1 MRLFPPVPGPFSPG
15 SQRGPSQIGQTLA
28 GRPATNLTW
37 RSPPTAAAGE
47 REVGEIVEDDGET
60 DSCSVD
66 KGGGVQ
72 MVRAEERGRG
82 VIIRRAHRLQDAV
95 QREKSIDIQIM

>member
-1 MRLFPPVPGPFSPG
+1 M
-15 SQRGPSQIGQTLA
+15 
-28 GRPATNLTW
+28 
-37 RSPPTAAAGE
+37 
-47 REVGEIVEDDGET
+47 T

-82 VIIRRAHRLQDAV
+82 VNIRRADRLQDTV
-95 QREKSIDIQIM
+95 QRERSKLCKLLENAWRKVANIIRL